1 MLSGYVERA
10 TCERMETHMSKKPE
24 GPDKFN
30 MKVATGAKEP
40 RTTNVDDEVK
50 AMGFDTSK
58 HVSGPNSNQGGN

>member
-1 MLSGYVERA
+1 MA
-10 TCERMETHMSKKPE
+10 KKPE

-58 HVSGPNSNQGGN
+58 HVSGPKGNQGGN